1 MRNRHIKKV
10 LAMVCILSCMNIST
24 SYASMV
30 ENYNFKNITIE
41 DGLSQSTVETIYQD
55 SKGYIWMGTNDVL
68 IDIMDM
74 NLNIINM
81 IKTIKIQSLIIIL

>member
-41 DGLSQSTVETIYQD
+41 DENQIFTKSINGLQPNTKYFYRTY
-55 SKGYIWMGTNDVL
+55 
-68 IDIMDM
+68 
-74 NLNIINM
+74 
-81 IKTIKIQSLIIIL
+81 SLFKDKCFLLDHV